1 MEIRRDSPTFQFG
14 RSGKERSLRPGRDF
28 CISYGGPASGLGRPA
43 KELSQELCATEA
55 HEGRKR
61 RPAVQRGTLRG
72 VNRKFLPAFAG
83 HTPASPTASA
93 ATRVVPKS
101 RETTRR
107 KTPNPS
113 AFKGFRTD
121 NHNSIAQPQDNLVRQ
136 LRSPCT

>member
-14 RSGKERSLRPGRDF
+14 RSGTERSLRPGRDF
-28 CISYGGPASGLGRPA
+28 CISYGGPAPGLGRPA

-93 ATRVVPKS
+93 ASRVLPKS
-101 RETTRR
+101 CENTRR
-107 KTPNPS
+107 KTSNPS
-113 AFKGFRTD
+113 GFQGFSTD
-121 NHNSIAQPQDNLVRQ
+121 SHYSDAQAQENSGLQVR
-136 LRSPCT
+136 LL